1 MPNTII
7 DTRNLSN
14 QVYDYIIKSIIDGK
28 LVFGQITNI
37 RKTVKAH
44 LKRSFWFALNLFIAL
59 PPTFL
64 KVTLT
69 KKEHP
74 EKIIG

>member
-14 QVYDYIIKSIIDGK
+14 QVYDYIIKSIIDRK

-37 RKTVKAH
+37 RKTVKAQFFGNPSAIFQMVW
-44 LKRSFWFALNLFIAL
+44 LRSVAELIRYYFLL
-59 PPTFL
+59 PLAF
-64 KVTLT
+64 
-69 KKEHP
+69 
-74 EKIIG
+74 